1 LPERKL
7 QTKPFFKNNSSN
19 QTKNIYNSFSSST
32 QTYIIKEE
40 QMIPVEPNEALSPSE
55 RRTSDR
61 KKLIVDVK
69 FDGGDATGIA
79 NTRDI
84 GVGGLYMTTN
94 AQLENGM
101 PIAMRITV
109 GGREVAIEGVVAYI
123 DPGQGVGVRFQNL
136 SDDDKN
142 LLVKELDLE

>member
-1 LPERKL
+1 ML
-7 QTKPFFKNNSSN
+7 
-19 QTKNIYNSFSSST
+19 
-32 QTYIIKEE
+32 
-40 QMIPVEPNEALSPSE
+40 PVEPNEALSPSE
-55 RRTSDR
+55 RRQSDR

-94 AQLENGM
+94 AQLETGT
-101 PIAMRITV
+101 PISMRITV
-109 GGREVAIEGVVAYI
+109 GGREVALDGVVAYI

>member
-1 LPERKL
+1 MLPK
-7 QTKPFFKNNSSN
+7 
-19 QTKNIYNSFSSST
+19 
-32 QTYIIKEE
+32 
-40 QMIPVEPNEALSPSE
+40 EPNEALSPSE
-55 RRTSDR
+55 RRRSDR

-94 AQLENGM
+94 AHLSNGM
-101 PIAMRITV
+101 AISMYLTV
-109 GGREVAIEGVVAYI
+109 GGRELAINGVVAYL

-136 SDDDKN
+136 SNEDKE
-142 LLVKELDLE
+142 LLVRELDLE